1 MITLRLKDSGATLG
15 SISEADLQVLVDQFE
30 EESSTDRDY
39 FIDEQTVQLL
49 EGAGASPDACALLR
63 KAVGSSDGIDIVWS
77 RI

>member
-15 SISEADLQVLVDQFE
+15 SISEADLQVLLDQFE

-49 EGAGASPDACALLR
+49 EDAGASPDTCALLR

-77 RI
+77 RP

>member
-49 EGAGASPDACALLR
+49 EEAGASPDACALLR
-63 KAVGSSDGIDIVWS
+63 KALAGTDGIDIIWS
-77 RI
+77 RT

>member
-1 MITLRLKDSGATLG
+1 MITLRLKDSGAILG

-49 EGAGASPDACALLR
+49 EEAGASPDACALLR
-63 KAVGSSDGIDIVWS
+63 KAVGGGDGIDIVWS
-77 RI
+77 RG